1 MSHLFYKYRYY
12 IALLPL
18 LAFLAAFF
26 LGPVIEVV
34 AMSLRDEEGGVSNY
48 VEFFTAPTYVGV
60 LLRTLGM
67 ALLVTVICLLLAF
80 PYAYTMTVVSAK
92 WRKVLIALVLLPFW
106 TSLMVRS
113 YAWVILL
120 QDTGVINSLLETI
133 GIGPIPLIRNN
144 TGVLIGMVQVL
155 LPFLVLPL
163 YSTLSNIDRRYVT
176 AAISLGARPSLA
188 FRRVYLPL
196 AAPGMAAGS
205 LIVFVLSLGFFVTPQ
220 LLGSTQNIL
229 LAQLIQQQ
237 TSRLLD
243 FGMGGTMATV
253 LLVSTL
259 AILLVASRFV
269 NPVQA
274 YASTAGTKVVQK

>member
-1 MSHLFYKYRYY
+1 MSHLLYRYRYY
-12 IALLPL
+12 LALLPL
-18 LAFLAAFF
+18 LVFLAAFF
-26 LGPVIEVV
+26 LFPVIEVI
-34 AMSLRDEEGGVSNY
+34 AMSFREGEGGVSNY
-48 VEFFTAPTYVGV
+48 VEFFTTPTYVGV

-80 PYAYTMTVVSAK
+80 PYAYTMTVVSAN
-92 WRKVLIALVLLPFW
+92 WRRVLIALVLLPFW

-120 QDTGVINSLLETI
+120 QDTGVINSLLEAI
-133 GIGPIPLIRNN
+133 GIGPVPLIRNN

-163 YSTLSNIDRRYVT
+163 YSTLSGIDSRYMT
-176 AAISLGARPSLA
+176 AAVSLGARPSTA

-229 LAQLIQQQ
+229 LSQLIQQQ
-237 TSRLLD
+237 TSRLLN
-243 FGMGGTMATV
+243 FGMGGAMATV
-253 LLVSTL
+253 LLLSTL
-259 AILLVASRFV
+259 VILLIASRFV

-274 YASTAGTKVVQK
+274 YASTAGPKAAQK